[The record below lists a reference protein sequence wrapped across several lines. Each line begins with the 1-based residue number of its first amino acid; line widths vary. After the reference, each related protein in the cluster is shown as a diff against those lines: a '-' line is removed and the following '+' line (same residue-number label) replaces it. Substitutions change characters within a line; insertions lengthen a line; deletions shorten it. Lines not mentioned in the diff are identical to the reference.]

1 MSLTNEASG
10 MESQIFDI
18 AGLAPGN
25 CGTPTGMRDE
35 IILLSWL
42 IVLMRTQESSA
53 VRFEWQYQGSREVL
67 GNGDAV
73 RILTPNDVIIGLQSH
88 IGQAAAM
95 LAGSIP
101 SVTQTQQ
108 PELATRPSLRLSN
121 ASLSQSSD
129 DATDEV
135 SVTRT
140 YHVFTNAD
148 RYEQGARPPGI
159 TTR

>member
-1 MSLTNEASG
+1 
-10 MESQIFDI
+10 MEPQIFDI
-18 AGLAPGN
+18 TGLAPGN

-53 VRFEWQYQGSREVL
+53 VRFEWQYQGSEDVL

-73 RILTPNDVIIGLQSH
+73 WTLAPNDVIIGLQSH

-95 LAGSIP
+95 LAGTIP
-101 SVTQTQQ
+101 SITQTQQ
-108 PELATRPSLRLSN
+108 SKLANRPSLRLSN

-135 SVTRT
+135 SQTGRLNMST
-140 YHVFTNAD
+140 DTD
-148 RYEQGARPPGI
+148 
-159 TTR
+159 

>member
-1 MSLTNEASG
+1 MSPTNEASG

-35 IILLSWL
+35 VILLSWL

-53 VRFEWQYQGSREVL
+53 VRFEWQYQGSEEVL

-73 RILTPNDVIIGLQSH
+73 RTLSPNEVMIGLQSH
-88 IGQAAAM
+88 IGQVAAM
-95 LAGSIP
+95 LAGTIP
-101 SVTQTQQ
+101 SITPAQQ
-108 PELATRPSLRLSN
+108 SKLATRPSLRLSN

-135 SVTRT
+135 SVTGRV
-140 YHVFTNAD
+140 HISIGAD
-148 RYEQGARPPGI
+148 RFKQGPRPLGA

>member
-1 MSLTNEASG
+1 MSPVNEASG

-53 VRFEWQYQGSREVL
+53 VRFEWQYQGSEEIL
-67 GNGDAV
+67 GNGDSV
-73 RILTPNDVIIGLQSH
+73 RTLSPNEVMIGLQSH
-88 IGQAAAM
+88 TGQVAAI
-95 LAGSIP
+95 LAGTIP
-101 SVTQTQQ
+101 SITQSQQ
-108 PELATRPSLRLSN
+108 SKLATRPSLRLSN

-135 SVTRT
+135 SVMRRSHMSTD
-140 YHVFTNAD
+140 AD
-148 RYEQGARPPGI
+148 LLRKGPRPLGATIR
-159 TTR
+159 

>member
-1 MSLTNEASG
+1 MTSTNEASG

-53 VRFEWQYQGSREVL
+53 VSFEWQYQGSEEVL
-67 GNGDAV
+67 GSADAV
-73 RILTPNDVIIGLQSH
+73 RTLSPNDVMIGLQSH
-88 IGQAAAM
+88 LGQAAAM
-95 LAGSIP
+95 LAGTIP
-101 SVTQTQQ
+101 SITQTQQ
-108 PELATRPSLRLSN
+108 SELAIRPSLRLSN

-129 DATDEV
+129 DATEEV
-135 SVTRT
+135 SLTQRLHMCI
-140 YHVFTNAD
+140 YAD
-148 RYEQGARPPGI
+148 RFKQGPRPSGV
-159 TTR
+159 TTC

>member
-1 MSLTNEASG
+1 MSPINEASG

-53 VRFEWQYQGSREVL
+53 VRFEWQYQGSEDVL

-73 RILTPNDVIIGLQSH
+73 RTLAPNDVIIGLQSH

-95 LAGSIP
+95 LAGTIP
-101 SVTQTQQ
+101 SITQTQQ
-108 PELATRPSLRLSN
+108 SKLANRPSLRLSN

-135 SVTRT
+135 SQTGRLNMST
-140 YHVFTNAD
+140 DTD
-148 RYEQGARPPGI
+148 
-159 TTR
+159 

>member
-1 MSLTNEASG
+1 MALTNEASG

-18 AGLAPGN
+18 AGLAPDN

-53 VRFEWQYQGSREVL
+53 VRFEWQYQGSGEVL

-73 RILTPNDVIIGLQSH
+73 RTLTPNDVMIGLQSH

-101 SVTQTQQ
+101 SITQMQQ
-108 PELATRPSLRLSN
+108 SELATRPSLRLSN

-140 YHVFTNAD
+140 YHMFTNAD
-148 RYEQGARPPGI
+148 RYKQGARPPSI
-159 TTR
+159 TTP

>member
-1 MSLTNEASG
+1 MSSTNEASG

-25 CGTPTGMRDE
+25 CSTPTGMRDE
-35 IILLSWL
+35 TILLSWL

-53 VRFEWQYQGSREVL
+53 VRFEWQYQGSEEAL

-73 RILTPNDVIIGLQSH
+73 RTLSPSEVMIGLQSH
-88 IGQAAAM
+88 IGQVSAM
-95 LAGSIP
+95 LAGTIP
-101 SVTQTQQ
+101 SITQTQQ
-108 PELATRPSLRLSN
+108 SKLATRPSLLLSN

-135 SVTRT
+135 
-140 YHVFTNAD
+140 
-148 RYEQGARPPGI
+148 G
-159 TTR
+159 

>member
-1 MSLTNEASG
+1 MSPTNEASG

-53 VRFEWQYQGSREVL
+53 VRFKWQYQGSEDVL

-73 RILTPNDVIIGLQSH
+73 RTLSPNEVMIGLQSH
-88 IGQAAAM
+88 IGQVAAM
-95 LAGSIP
+95 LAGTIP
-101 SVTQTQQ
+101 SITPTQQ
-108 PELATRPSLRLSN
+108 SKLATRPSLRLSN
-121 ASLSQSSD
+121 ASLSQSPD

-135 SVTRT
+135 NLPERLHISTD
-140 YHVFTNAD
+140 AD
-148 RYEQGARPPGI
+148 QVKLGPHPPGA
-159 TTR
+159 TTN

>member
-1 MSLTNEASG
+1 
-10 MESQIFDI
+10 MEPQIFDV

-53 VRFEWQYQGSREVL
+53 VRFEWQYQGSEEVL
-67 GNGDAV
+67 GSGDAV
-73 RILTPNDVIIGLQSH
+73 RTLAPNDAMIGLQSH

-95 LAGSIP
+95 LAGEIP
-101 SVTQTQQ
+101 SITETQESQI
-108 PELATRPSLRLSN
+108 AIRPSLRLSN

-135 SVTRT
+135 SLTRR
-140 YHVFTNAD
+140 H
-148 RYEQGARPPGI
+148 QL
-159 TTR
+159 